1 MSTAVST
8 LPLAAAFMASVTW
21 AIGSSTY
28 SFLSRT
34 YPAQSINFSRAF
46 LVFPLFLIVSIVT
59 SYFHT
64 GTFFSGLAGMS
75 SDNFVWLVVSNI
87 ASFALGDVFFLA
99 STNYVGVPT
108 ALAIASTYP
117 ILAALSAWLFDG
129 QQLAIANY
137 VGLFVAVVGTVIVIK
152 TGKQSLTQ
160 NLSPE
165 KYRTGIIL
173 ALITSCFWA
182 LNTYSS
188 SKGGQ
193 GLNPFDANVVRMLC
207 AIVLCPS
214 IGFLKDKSWSFF
226 LPKPIMK
233 KYTWVFLLEA
243 FLGST
248 FYMYGMAN
256 TPMAIGAVLTSLAPV
271 LTVPVALWLGWEK
284 FSLSKSL
291 GIVFVILGIAFLMTS
306 FN

>member
-8 LPLAAAFMASVTW
+8 LPIAAAFMASVTW

-34 YPAQSINFSRAF
+34 YPAQAINFSRAF
-46 LVFPLFLIVSIVT
+46 LVLPLFLIASLLT
-59 SYFHT
+59 SYLQT
-64 GTFFSGLAGMS
+64 GTFFAGLNRVS

-87 ASFALGDVFFLA
+87 ASFALGDVFFFA
-99 STNYVGVPT
+99 STTYVGVPT
-108 ALAIASTYP
+108 ALAIASAYP
-117 ILAALSAWLFDG
+117 ILTALGAWFFDG
-129 QQLAIANY
+129 QQLSIVNY
-137 VGLFVAVVGTVIVIK
+137 IGLFVAVVGTIVVIK

-160 NLSPE
+160 NLSE
-165 KYRTGIIL
+165 KKYQTGIIL
-173 ALITSCFWA
+173 AAITSLFWA

-193 GLNPFDANVVRMLC
+193 GLNPFDANVVRMSCSL
-207 AIVLCPS
+207 ILCPA

-226 LPKPIMK
+226 LPLPIMK

-243 FLGST
+243 FCGST
-248 FYMYGMAN
+248 FFMYGMAN

-284 FSLSKSL
+284 FSLTKTF
-291 GIVFVILGIAFLMTS
+291 GIVFVVLGIALLMA
-306 FN
+306 